1 MKNKVLE
8 LTMELIRRQS
18 VTPKDEGC
26 LEVIG
31 SRLEAC
37 GFQLTSINANNVRN
51 LLAIKGSGE
60 PCFAFAGHTDVVP
73 PGDITDW
80 TSPPFEPTIR
90 NGRLFGRGAAD
101 MKGSLAAMVVAV
113 EEFNSKYPDNTGKIA
128 FLLTSDEEGV
138 ATDGTIKIVEHIKN
152 ETDITIDY
160 CVVGEPSS
168 KDNLGDTIR
177 IGRRGSLNAIL
188 RVKGIEGHVAYPT
201 EAKNP
206 IHCALPALDELATY
220 EWDAGNEY
228 YPPTS
233 MQISNLRAGTGTEN
247 VIPGTMECQFNFRF
261 STEHTAESLKQITQQ
276 IFDKY
281 SLDYEINWRLSGN
294 PFLTA
299 EGRLTENVKA
309 AIQDRLNIETELS
322 TGGGTSDGRFIAPL
336 GTELIEL
343 GPLNN
348 SIHKVNENIVLT
360 EIVELKDL
368 YFSILER
375 MLK

>member
-8 LTMELIRRQS
+8 LTMDLIRRQS
-18 VTPKDEGC
+18 VTPEDEGC
-26 LEVIG
+26 LDMIG
-31 SRLEAC
+31 SRLQAC
-37 GFQLTSINANNVRN
+37 GFQLTPINANNVRN

-90 NGRLFGRGAAD
+90 NERLYGRGAAD
-101 MKGSLAAMVVAV
+101 MKASLAAMVVAV
-113 EEFNSKYPDNTGKIA
+113 EEFTSKYPNNKGKIA

-138 ATDGTIKIVEHIKN
+138 ATDGTIRIVEHIKN
-152 ETDITIDY
+152 RTDLTIDY

-168 KDNLGDTIR
+168 KDSLGDTIR
-177 IGRRGSLNAIL
+177 IGRRGSLNAVL

-206 IHCALPALDELATY
+206 IHHALPALDELARY

-233 MQISNLRAGTGTEN
+233 MQISNVRAGAGTEN
-247 VIPGTMECQFNFRF
+247 VIPGALECQFNFRF
-261 STEHTAESLKQITQQ
+261 STEHTAESLKEVTQH

-281 SLDYEINWRLSGN
+281 SLDYEISWRLSGN

-299 EGRLTENVKA
+299 EGKLTENVKA
-309 AIQDRLNIETELS
+309 AIRDRLSVETELS

-360 EIVELKDL
+360 EISELKDL
-368 YFSILER
+368 YFNILAR

>member
-18 VTPKDEGC
+18 VTPEDEGC

-31 SRLEAC
+31 SRLQAC
-37 GFQLTSINANNVRN
+37 GFQLTHINANNVRN

-90 NGRLFGRGAAD
+90 NERLYGRGAAD
-101 MKGSLAAMVVAV
+101 MKTSLAAMVVAV
-113 EEFNSKYPDNTGKIA
+113 EEFTSKCSGNNGKIA

-138 ATDGTIKIVEHIKN
+138 ATDGTIRIVEHIKN
-152 ETDITIDY
+152 ETDLIIDY

-177 IGRRGSLNAIL
+177 IGRRGSLNAVL
-188 RVKGIEGHVAYPT
+188 RVRGVEGHVAYPN

-206 IHCALPALDELATY
+206 IHHALPALDELANHK
-220 EWDAGNEY
+220 WDTGNEY

-233 MQISNLRAGTGTEN
+233 MQISNVKAGAGTEN
-247 VIPGTMECQFNFRF
+247 VIPGAMECQFNFRF

-281 SLDYEINWRLSGN
+281 SLDYEISWRLSGN

-299 EGRLTENVKA
+299 EGKLTENVKA
-309 AIQDRLNIETELS
+309 AIRDRLGIETELS

-343 GPLNN
+343 GPLNK

-360 EIVELKDL
+360 EISELKDL
-368 YFSILER
+368 YFNILER

>member
-8 LTMELIRRQS
+8 LTMDLIRRQS
-18 VTPKDEGC
+18 VTPEDEGC
-26 LEVIG
+26 LDVIG
-31 SRLEAC
+31 SRLQAC
-37 GFQLTSINANNVRN
+37 GFQLTPINANNVRN

-90 NGRLFGRGAAD
+90 NERLYGRGAAD
-101 MKGSLAAMVVAV
+101 MKASLAAMVVAV
-113 EEFNSKYPDNTGKIA
+113 EEFTSKYPNNKGKIA

-138 ATDGTIKIVEHIKN
+138 ATDGTIRIVEHIKN
-152 ETDITIDY
+152 RTDLTIDY

-168 KDNLGDTIR
+168 KDSLGDTIR
-177 IGRRGSLNAIL
+177 IGRRGSLNAVL

-206 IHCALPALDELATY
+206 IHHALPALDELARY

-233 MQISNLRAGTGTEN
+233 MQISNVRAGAGTEN
-247 VIPGTMECQFNFRF
+247 VIPGVLECQFNFRF

-281 SLDYEINWRLSGN
+281 SLDYEIDWRLSGN

-299 EGRLTENVKA
+299 EGKLTENVKA
-309 AIQDRLNIETELS
+309 AIRDRLSVETELS

-360 EIVELKDL
+360 EISELKDL
-368 YFSILER
+368 YFNILAR